1 MKVFLQMLLFWF
13 VLGCVE
19 KSKEK
24 TIAPVNQG
32 YVLKHDQ
39 GTVFPGSDSSI
50 IVKASPELGS

>member
-1 MKVFLQMLLFWF
+1 MQMLLFSF
-13 VLGCVE
+13 ILGCVE

-50 IVKASPELGS
+50 IFKASPELGS